1 MGSILGQGTKIP
13 QATRQKKNKRK
24 VMLNQHLYSKGR
36 PHSVSKGGD
45 SLFGRWPVLATG
57 PQYGGER
64 LRPRGTQTHRPMYQ
78 GLAASRTAG
87 RGQGVGWKLLASL
100 SCLVSVGEPAALTLN
115 SLGRVPV
122 QGCPWWA
129 TGGPRGTRQ
138 AGSAILKQET
148 T

>member
-1 MGSILGQGTKIP
+1 
-13 QATRQKKNKRK
+13 
-24 VMLNQHLYSKGR
+24 MLSQHLYSKGR

-57 PQYGGER
+57 PQCGGER
-64 LRPRGTQTHRPMYQ
+64 LRSRGTQTRRHTYQ
-78 GLAASRTAG
+78 GLAASGTLG

-138 AGSAILKQET
+138 TGSAILKQET